1 MESELDCEFL
11 LDTWNLLT
19 DIAATLQTRLIEPT
33 GSLAV
38 YDKLFWGCN
47 LPSMT
52 PPGMHYE
59 PIWSQEEITTVVA
72 VFHSGLRLL
81 RDAIRNPVDTPRH

>member
-1 MESELDCEFL
+1 MEAQV
-11 LDTWNLLT
+11 
-19 DIAATLQTRLIEPT
+19 I
-33 GSLAV
+33 

-59 PIWSQEEITTVVA
+59 PTWSPEEITTVVE
-72 VFHSGLRLL
+72 VLHSGLRLL
-81 RDAIRNPVDTPRH
+81 RDAIGHS